1 MAPQAALRSVLPSS
15 LPVSNAQRLRS
26 SCAVALRSPLS
37 ATCRRRCVARGGLR
51 CPGQAPVAPVAAA
64 SSPRDDPKP
73 VTRGDVVP
81 RAAAEEVLPV
91 LDAEVD
97 QTNAAPESPLEQQLR
112 LEREERKERRRREQM
127 TYQVSAIA
135 ASCLLTST
143 AIVATW
149 CRFTMHADGAI
160 PAAEFLCTLLL
171 IVGGTVGMEMYARYA
186 HRILWHDFQPGWALH
201 KSHHEPR
208 MGAFELNDIYA
219 VANAVPAMSL
229 CAYGF
234 LTPGIIGGVC
244 FGLGLGITIFGIS
257 YMFVHDGMVHKRFPV
272 GPIAELPYLKRV
284 AVAHRVHHSERYE
297 GVPYGLFLGP
307 QELEAVGGGEY
318 LDQLVEQLDMSSPTT
333 R

>member
-1 MAPQAALRSVLPSS
+1 M
-15 LPVSNAQRLRS
+15 
-26 SCAVALRSPLS
+26 
-37 ATCRRRCVARGGLR
+37 
-51 CPGQAPVAPVAAA
+51 
-64 SSPRDDPKP
+64 PRDEGPSDNIS
-73 VTRGDVVP
+73 RDVSA
-81 RAAAEEVLPV
+81 RAAANEVV
-91 LDAEVD
+91 
-97 QTNAAPESPLEQQLR
+97 AASGPSEPKNSQESLTPLEQQLR
-112 LEREERKERRRREQM
+112 REREERKTRRQSEQM
-127 TYQVSAIA
+127 TYQFAAVA
-135 ASCLLTST
+135 ASCLVTST

-149 CRFTMHADGAI
+149 YRFVIHADGS
-160 PAAEFLCTLLL
+160 PFPVTEFFSTLLL
-171 IVGGTVGMEMYARYA
+171 IVGGTIGMEMYARYA

-208 MGAFELNDIYA
+208 DGPFELNDIYA
-219 VANAVPAMSL
+219 VANALPAIAL

-234 LTPGIIGGVC
+234 LTPGVFGGVC

-318 LDQLVEQLDMSSPTT
+318 LDQLVEQLDVSSPSSSSS
-333 R
+333 RR